1 MLLTGNSGSVDIKRY
16 KLIMHRTKP
25 ALFGV
30 IVGGVVLA
38 SVTNVY
44 ARTVTMC
51 TLNWAPY
58 YGEELPRNGFF
69 TAIVRAAFERGGH
82 SAETEFMPWARAM
95 LEVEQGDRDVL
106 LGAYYNEERARTY
119 ISSDT
124 IYTDEVGIVAHENLG
139 LTEFDSLRDLSDYTI
154 GYGRGYSV
162 NEEFDNAEYL
172 DKEPEESQVL
182 NLRKLF
188 AGRIDLIAGS
198 FASIQYVAREEGH
211 DVDELVFL
219 NPTLKENTLHIMISR
234 AVEDGDEL
242 MADFHEGL
250 AEIREEG
257 TYDRILEEMGYM

>member
-1 MLLTGNSGSVDIKRY
+1 MFKRKKMAGVFGLIAGGLLLV
-16 KLIMHRTKP
+16 
-25 ALFGV
+25 A
-30 IVGGVVLA
+30 
-38 SVTNVY
+38 VTETH
-44 ARTVTMC
+44 ARQVAMC
-51 TLNWAPY
+51 TVNWEPY

-82 SAETEFMPWARAM
+82 SASTEFMPFARAM
-95 LEVEQGDRDVL
+95 LEVKQGDRDVL

-119 ISSDT
+119 ISSDP
-124 IYTDEVGIVAHENLG
+124 IYTDEVGIVAHEDLG

-172 DKEPEESQVL
+172 DKEAESQIL

-198 FASIQYVAREEGH
+198 FASIQYLAKREGH

-219 NPTLKENTLHIMISR
+219 EPTLKESTLHIMISR
-234 AVEDGDEL
+234 AIDNGDEL
-242 MADFHEGL
+242 MADFHDGL
-250 AEIREEG
+250 SEIRADG